1 MKPASNLPLYEEI
14 ARDLIGAIDAGVHP
28 VGSLM
33 PTELELV
40 ERYKVSRQTVRM
52 AMQRLTEIGAVTR
65 RAGAGTRVEAR
76 QQPSGS
82 FQWTLASLGDLTR
95 LAAMTTR
102 DVRGIETVIMDR
114 STARDLSAA
123 PGSRWM
129 RLSYIRRPVTAGA
142 KPLAWVDVYVEERY
156 ADVLATLGDKPAL
169 VSDLIERRYGIMV
182 SEVRQEVSAV
192 ALGAGHAEGLEAD
205 AGTPALSV
213 VRRYYDPRSALFE
226 ISVSTHPAG
235 RYAISSTLKRLA

>member
-1 MKPASNLPLYEEI
+1 MKPVSILPLYEEI
-14 ARDLIGAIDAGVHP
+14 ARDLIAAIDAGVHP

-65 RAGAGTRVEAR
+65 RAGVGTRVEAR
-76 QQPSGS
+76 RQPSGS

-102 DVRGIETVIMDR
+102 DIQSIEAVIMDR
-114 STARDLSAA
+114 SAARDLGPA

-129 RLSYIRRPVTAGA
+129 KLSYVRRPVAPGA

-156 ADVLATLGDKPAL
+156 ADVLVTLGDSPAL
-169 VSDLIERRYGIMV
+169 VSDLIESRFGIMV

-192 ALGAGHAEGLEAD
+192 ALDAGHADGLEAKT
-205 AGTPALSV
+205 ATPALSV
-213 VRRYYDPRSALFE
+213 IRRYYDQRSTLFE

-235 RYAISSTLKRLA
+235 HYSISSTLKRLA

>member
-1 MKPASNLPLYEEI
+1 MKPTSTLPLYEEI

-76 QQPSGS
+76 RQPSGS
-82 FQWTLASLGDLTR
+82 FQWTLASLGDLTH

-102 DVRGIETVIMDR
+102 DIQDISPVILDK
-114 STARDLSAA
+114 SAARDLGAA
-123 PGSRWM
+123 PGSRWLK
-129 RLSYIRRPVTAGA
+129 LSYIRRPVAVGA
-142 KPLAWVDVYVEERY
+142 KPLAWVSVYVDERY
-156 ADVLATLGDKPAL
+156 ADVLTMLGDKPAL
-169 VSDLIERRYGIMV
+169 VSDLIESRYGIMV
-182 SEVRQEVSAV
+182 SEVQQEISAV
-192 ALGAGHAEGLEAD
+192 ALDAEHAGGLEAE

-213 VRRYYDPRSALFE
+213 ARRYYDQRSSLFE
-226 ISVSTHPAG
+226 ISISTHPAG
-235 RYAISSTLKRLA
+235 RYSISSTLRRLV

>member
-1 MKPASNLPLYEEI
+1 MKPASTMPLYEEI
-14 ARDLIGAIDAGVHP
+14 AHDLIGAIDAGVHP

-65 RAGAGTRVEAR
+65 RAGSGTRVEAR
-76 QQPSGS
+76 RQASGS

-102 DVRGIETVIMDR
+102 DVEIIEPVIMDK
-114 STARDLSAA
+114 SAARNLGAA

-129 RLSYIRRPVTAGA
+129 RLSYIRRPVTPGA

-156 ADVLATLGDKPAL
+156 ADVLLNLGDNPAL
-169 VSDLIERRYGIMV
+169 VCDLIENRYGARV

-192 ALGAGHAEGLEAD
+192 ALEAD
-205 AGTPALSV
+205 HAKALKAEAGTPALKV
-213 VRRYYDPRSALFE
+213 LRRYYDQRSSLFE
-226 ISVSTHPAG
+226 VTVSTHPAG
-235 RYAISSTLKRLA
+235 RYSISSTLKRLA